1 MDLCAISP
9 PGFLWDLV
17 SFSRVPHQEPHGCG
31 NTCGAGSREMESC
44 TLGMWKEILQIWGTM
59 YWAFAMRLAR
69 CLPCVLWSVEQVALV
84 KSGVFG
90 TRALGNLSPVSLC
103 VTQCQLPNSF
113 VPQCPVHKIKVM
125 TVGSPSF
132 TPGSKED
139 PLEKGMATHPHIL
152 AWKIPWTEEPGRQW
166 SMGLQIVGH
175 DWATNLNWL
184 IN

>member
-1 MDLCAISP
+1 
-9 PGFLWDLV
+9 
-17 SFSRVPHQEPHGCG
+17 
-31 NTCGAGSREMESC
+31 
-44 TLGMWKEILQIWGTM
+44 
-59 YWAFAMRLAR
+59 MRLAR

-139 PLEKGMATHPHIL
+139 PLEKEMATRFSIL
-152 AWKIPWTEEPGRQW
+152 A
-166 SMGLQIVGH
+166 
-175 DWATNLNWL
+175 
-184 IN
+184 